1 MTTPLQCASLYGG
14 QEVFVGTDF
23 LVGNMVFACNVSD
36 LAVAPHFHDAIMTR
50 VKDEQH
56 KELWVSPAE
65 GALERTGLSRL
76 DVQHIR

>member
-1 MTTPLQCASLYGG
+1 MTSPLQCASLYGG
-14 QEVFVGTDF
+14 QEVFVGTHF
-23 LVGNMVFACNVSD
+23 LVGNMVFACNVSY

-65 GALERTGLSRL
+65 GALERTRLSRL